1 MIGGNPLQE
10 ERGVVEELQGKC
22 PNCGKEGKVGARCPG
37 ETCLQQGFFFIA
49 SQFAD
54 TQSMGILGRDSLI
67 GKKIDE
73 YLVVRKLGEGG
84 FGAVYLALQMPI
96 MMKTALKL
104 IKGGSSRV
112 GKSDA
117 IDSFLKEAQALAS
130 LHHPNIVR
138 LIKYGEFEGVPYLV
152 TEFVKDGRELSDVVE
167 ERADRG
173 TGFDLSEIRHVM
185 TQLLGAL
192 AAAHDEGFIHRDIK
206 PANIMI
212 QPMAGDPLYTRVLDF
227 GLAKFLETS
236 PDTTMARGTP
246 TYMAPEQFTGR
257 DIGPWTDL
265 YAAAL
270 ILFELLTGRRAF
282 EPRQSTELLA
292 MKLNPDHD
300 PTHRAADLD
309 LPGQGLDFVR
319 KAAATDPTHRY
330 RSASDFLNAMNTAFA
345 SLEATNW
352 HGPSPEHAAMM
363 ETGTAT
369 AYAGV
374 PGEHRAVPDMPTGT
388 DETVV
393 DYGSQATTIAPSKVP
408 SDAFKA
414 SLEPTTAP
422 GKKVAPSTETS
433 AGKEES
439 DSSATT
445 TGKKPLIWGAVLVGV
460 LLAAA
465 VALYV
470 ATGWKTT
477 GTVVNQES
485 PSESAQEIAPAD
497 KVMPNTE
504 FGVTETTK
512 HDQEWPS
519 VLVRKNGSLVVAWQ
533 SDHQDGS
540 SGGIYARNFGSDGS
554 MGKEYLVNSHTAGN
568 QTMPRVA
575 ELSQGRYVIVW
586 ASELE
591 DGEGFGVFGQLY
603 GADGKKEKP
612 PFAVN
617 AWTAGDQGLAAV
629 ASIPGQGFLVV
640 WQSYGQDGDAYGVYA
655 QLFQDN
661 GSRLGEERQVN
672 EENKGKQR
680 FPAVSA
686 SDAGYVVAWE
696 SEGQDGDGYGVVA
709 RLLGKDGLPVGSE
722 FQVNSHTKGAQRW
735 PAVAPLGAHFLVTWT
750 SEGQDGS
757 GRGVYARLFDRAG
770 KPVLNEFKLNE
781 TNLGHQ
787 WIPQIAAI
795 DHAHCIALWMADGQD
810 GSGYGVAGRIVSADG
825 PIGQEFVLN
834 SFVEADQR
842 VRSVAGL
849 GDGSFVGVWES
860 DGQDS
865 SGWGIYALVKK
876 PE

>member
-1 MIGGNPLQE
+1 MLEGC
-10 ERGVVEELQGKC
+10 RVVTEQQGKC
-22 PNCGKEGKVGARCPG
+22 PNCGKEGNVGARCPG

-49 SQFAD
+49 RMFAD
-54 TQSMGILGRDSLI
+54 TQSLGVLGRDPLI

-112 GKSDA
+112 GKTDA
-117 IDSFLKEAQALAS
+117 VDSFLKEAQALAS

-152 TEFVKDGRELSDVVE
+152 TEFVKDGRELSDLVE
-167 ERADRG
+167 ERAASQ
-173 TGFDLSEIRHVM
+173 TGFTLEEIRHVM

-192 AAAHDEGFIHRDIK
+192 AAAHEEGFIHRDIK

-227 GLAKFLETS
+227 GLAKFLEAS

-309 LPGQGLDFVR
+309 LPKVGLDFVR
-319 KAAATDPTHRY
+319 KAASTDHTHRY
-330 RSASDFLNAMNTAFA
+330 RSAEEFLGAMNAAFA
-345 SLEATNW
+345 TLAAMNW
-352 HGPSPEHAAMM
+352 HGPSPEHVALM

-369 AYAGV
+369 AYAG
-374 PGEHRAVPDMPTGT
+374 ERQDHRAVPQIPTGN
-388 DETVV
+388 DETMV
-393 DYGSQATTIAPSKVP
+393 DYSTQATHVSPPMSP
-408 SDAFKA
+408 PDSFQA
-414 SLEPTTAP
+414 SLQFATAV
-422 GKKVAPSTETS
+422 GKKARPPEPPVRQPRDEPDKQRPARSVR
-433 AGKEES
+433 
-439 DSSATT
+439 
-445 TGKKPLIWGAVLVGV
+445 PLIWAGLAAGVLVATALVLYLVAGKYFGV
-460 LLAAA
+460 EPA
-465 VALYV
+465 
-470 ATGWKTT
+470 GK
-477 GTVVNQES
+477 QEK
-485 PSESAQEIAPAD
+485 PESAQEETAPD
-497 KVMPNTE
+497 RVVTDGE
-504 FGVTETTK
+504 FCVTGTVK
-512 HDQEWPS
+512 HDQEWPW
-519 VLVRKNGSLVVAWQ
+519 VFARPDGSFVVAWQ

-540 SGGIYARNFGSDGS
+540 GGGIYARNFGPDGAK
-554 MGKEYLVNSHTAGN
+554 GEEYLVNSHTAGN

-575 ELSQGRYVIVW
+575 GLSNGRYVVVW

-591 DGEGFGVFGQLY
+591 DSDGWGIYGQLY
-603 GADGKKEKP
+603 DSDGVREKP
-612 PFAVN
+612 PFRIN

-629 ASIPGQGFLVV
+629 ASIPEHGFLVV
-640 WQSYGQDGDAYGVYA
+640 WQSYGQDGDAYGIYA

-661 GSRLGEERQVN
+661 GNRLGEERQLN
-672 EENKGKQR
+672 EQTKGKQR
-680 FPAVSA
+680 FPAVTSG
-686 SDAGYVVAWE
+686 SSGYLVAWE
-696 SEGQDGDGYGVVA
+696 SEGQDGDGYGVYG
-709 RLLGKDGLPVGSE
+709 RILGMDGLPTAGE
-722 FQVNSHTKGAQRW
+722 FLVNAHTKGSQRW
-735 PAVAPLGAHFLVTWT
+735 PAVAPLGKTQFLATWT

-757 GRGVYARLFDRAG
+757 GRGVYARALGAAG
-770 KPVLNEFKLNE
+770 KPASEEFKLNE

-787 WIPQIAAI
+787 WIPQAAAI
-795 DHAHCIALWMADGQD
+795 DDARCVVFWMSDGQD
-810 GSGYGVAGRIVSADG
+810 GSGYGVAGRLATRNG
-825 PIGQEFVLN
+825 PEGKEFVLN

-842 VRSVAGL
+842 VRAVAGM
-849 GDGSFVGVWES
+849 GDGRFVGLWES
-860 DGQDS
+860 DGQDG
-865 SGWGIYALVKK
+865 SGWGVFAVVRK